1 MVPYRRVLIKLSGEI
16 LGGASGSGID
26 PQECIRLAKEVK
38 SVHDAGTQVA
48 LVVGGGN
55 IFRGFAKSKDFDMN
69 RSVADYMGM
78 LATVMNGMALQDAL
92 EKQGVP
98 SRVQSAIKISRVAE
112 PYIRRRALRHLEK
125 NRVVILVAGTGNPY
139 FTTDTAA
146 ALRAVELEC
155 DIIFKGTKVNG
166 IYSADP
172 KKDPNAVFYPT
183 ITFGEVFAKN
193 LNVMDMTAFTMCQEN
208 NMPIVVYN
216 SYENGNL
223 KRLMGGEKIGTIVKG

>member
-1 MVPYRRVLIKLSGEI
+1 M
-16 LGGASGSGID
+16 
-26 PQECIRLAKEVK
+26 
-38 SVHDAGTQVA
+38 
-48 LVVGGGN
+48 
-55 IFRGFAKSKDFDMN
+55 
-69 RSVADYMGM
+69 
-78 LATVMNGMALQDAL
+78 
-92 EKQGVP
+92 
-98 SRVQSAIKISRVAE
+98 
-112 PYIRRRALRHLEK
+112 
-125 NRVVILVAGTGNPY
+125 VILVAGTGNPY